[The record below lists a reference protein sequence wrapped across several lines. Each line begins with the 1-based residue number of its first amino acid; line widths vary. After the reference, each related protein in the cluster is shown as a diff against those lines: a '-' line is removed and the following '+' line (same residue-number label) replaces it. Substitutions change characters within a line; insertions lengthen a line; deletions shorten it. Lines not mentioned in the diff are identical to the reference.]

1 MFKIFIAGGAYAS
14 RWEIVTHLQH
24 KFEINF
30 SSIFFRKFTSIQR
43 ILYLQ
48 NPYKRDILSI
58 EILPNFVHPFRFIQR
73 QREPPVDQATTG
85 GFLLAP
91 ATAPKSCWPGFM
103 LPGPLLQWAGA
114 EGNEYDQ
121 RKAVGIGGNKKGA
134 DVLFQDIPLCCSPLQ
149 KLV

>member
-1 MFKIFIAGGAYAS
+1 MFKIFTSGGAYAS

-85 GFLLAP
+85 GFFIGPGHGSKKLLA
-91 ATAPKSCWPGFM
+91 GFCASRPTPTM
-103 LPGPLLQWAGA
+103 GRGA

-134 DVLFQDIPLCCSPLQ
+134 DVLFQDIPLCRFL
-149 KLV
+149 L